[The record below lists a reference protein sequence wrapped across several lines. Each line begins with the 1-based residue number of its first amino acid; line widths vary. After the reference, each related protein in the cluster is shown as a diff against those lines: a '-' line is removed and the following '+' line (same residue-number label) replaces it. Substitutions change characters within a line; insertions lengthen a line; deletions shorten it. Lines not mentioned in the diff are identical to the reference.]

1 MPCWNWE
8 GGEGRGERRWT
19 AGETRGEEEKEGVR
33 TYWLNFI
40 THGLQARMPVGQP
53 VLDANYK
60 HLKNNTNVNVDKH
73 DDDNDDYNYNNYNS
87 LEDKMA

>member
-1 MPCWNWE
+1 
-8 GGEGRGERRWT
+8 
-19 AGETRGEEEKEGVR
+19 
-33 TYWLNFI
+33 
-40 THGLQARMPVGQP
+40 MPVGQP